1 MAIENFDE
9 VKSYFETNKDNEE
22 VKGYVKGF
30 TNLDGVKNFLETN
43 EDGKKYL
50 GSYGDTRVSK
60 GIETFKT
67 NTLPSL
73 IEIEMK
79 KLNPTLDERDLKIQA
94 LERENQENKT
104 ARIKE
109 TLQNKALK
117 IASEK
122 NLPVDIVNYFLGQD
136 EESTIGN
143 LSSLEKSLDN
153 YSKSIREAI
162 LKEGSHVPPAG
173 DKTTAIGTITQ
184 AEYDKNKNDL
194 DWYAKN
200 KAKVMESYRKKLI
213 K

>member
-1 MAIENFDE
+1 MIENFDE
-9 VKSYFETNKDNEE
+9 VKSYFETNKDNAE
-22 VKGYVKGF
+22 VIGYVKGF

-50 GSYGDTRVSK
+50 GTYGDSRVTK

-73 IEIEMK
+73 IEIELK
-79 KLNPTLDERDLKIQA
+79 KLNPTLDERDLRIQA
-94 LERENQENKT
+94 LERENLETKS
-104 ARIKE
+104 ARNKE

-122 NLPVDIVNYFLGQD
+122 NLPVDMVSFFLGQD

-143 LSSLEKSLDN
+143 LTSLENSLTN
-153 YSKSIREAI
+153 YSKSIRESI
-162 LKEGSHVPPAG
+162 LKDGSHVPEIG
-173 DKTTAIGTITQ
+173 DKTAPIGTITQ

-200 KAKVMESYRKKLI
+200 KEKVMASYRKKLI